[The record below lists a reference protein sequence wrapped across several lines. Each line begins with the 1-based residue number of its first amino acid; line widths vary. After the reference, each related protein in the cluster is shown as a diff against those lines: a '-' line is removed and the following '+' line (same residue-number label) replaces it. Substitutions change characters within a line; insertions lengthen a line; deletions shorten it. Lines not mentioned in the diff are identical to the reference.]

1 MLWRGEIPCH
11 STKLA
16 GITEVLVTAEP
27 RPKTKRSF
35 RPCPACTVTSVR
47 YSRGVML
54 LDDTLTPV
62 SWRSKPRSF
71 VALMGLYESNFIRL
85 QWLTGALTSLEGQHR
100 SAVAGDCDLLLNVT
114 ERSPYTSTLNLTYLL
129 EGEGPEST
137 NAVRYPDM
145 RVRVYHDAHVVEALE
160 WAATHSRSVLKALR
174 SHAERELDQRWAR
187 NVMLN
192 KWLEYCVERGHR
204 FSAATRLPAAAES

>member
-1 MLWRGEIPCH
+1 M
-11 STKLA
+11 
-16 GITEVLVTAEP
+16 VLN
-27 RPKTKRSF
+27 
-35 RPCPACTVTSVR
+35 
-47 YSRGVML
+47 
-54 LDDTLTPV
+54 DTLTPV

-85 QWLTGALTSLEGQHR
+85 NWLTGALTSLEGRHR
-100 SAVAGDCDLLLNVT
+100 SVVTGDCDLLLNVT

-129 EGEGPEST
+129 SGDLPEAA
-137 NAVRYPDM
+137 NAVQYPDM

-160 WAATHSRSVLKALR
+160 WAASHGQPVLKALR

-187 NVMLN
+187 NMMLN

-204 FSAATRLPAAAES
+204 FSPATRLPAEA